1 MRMGTRARARMPAAW
16 RMATAALLST
26 TAPRLAAACPVC
38 FGENDS
44 ALAAGINDGIFVMLG
59 LIVLLWGAFGS
70 FFLYLRRRAR
80 IAAAAEAAAAPD
92 GNACRQAAALHV
104 PHAQGGTL

>member
-1 MRMGTRARARMPAAW
+1 MRMGTRARTRIPAAL
-16 RMATAALLST
+16 RVAAATLLST
-26 TAPRLAAACPVC
+26 AAPRLAAACPVC

-44 ALAAGINDGIFVMLG
+44 ALAAGINDGIFMMLG

-80 IAAAAEAAAAPD
+80 TAAAAEAAAPD
-92 GNACRQAAALHV
+92 GNAGRQAAALHV
-104 PHAQGGTL
+104 PHAQGGTV